1 VRVEPHVLCLPGLP
15 LVCPRTHRVCCC
27 KMEQIY
33 LGESSGHLP
42 IYDLETNV
50 KEPINEPLN
59 EIYNLID
66 IR

>member
-1 VRVEPHVLCLPGLP
+1 
-15 LVCPRTHRVCCC
+15 
-27 KMEQIY
+27 MEQIY